1 MRPDRPP
8 SRPSSKENEINLRDS
23 REPNDDLEALD
34 INQPAQPSR
43 EARLQDRRERLRS
56 SSQEGSAMTH
66 QENKEEFQALQ
77 ADDDESRRST
87 QDKKIKAPSGPRP
100 PPRKAADLRD
110 DDDDDSDGNLSDT
123 NRRDHGRPLAS
134 TEIDDL
140 RNAPLIVNLDDSDDD
155 GDEMDFKVRNTRRD
169 RLMIFLTRLR
179 KEDTEV
185 IRAMTNHLEMM
196 ELVHVLLVLQLNHK
210 PNLTVLKSLIRVNQ
224 MALAKDPISSQTIG
238 MMRTMSRSL
247 RDARNRNRLI
257 NKEDRSQ

>member
-8 SRPSSKENEINLRDS
+8 SRPSSKENEVNRRDS

-56 SSQEGSAMTH
+56 SSQEGSAMIH

-77 ADDDESRRST
+77 ADDDDGRRST

-100 PPRKAADLRD
+100 PPRKAADLH

-123 NRRDHGRPLAS
+123 NRKNHGRPLAS

-155 GDEMDFKVRNTRRD
+155 GDEMDFKVRNPRHN
-169 RLMIFLTRLR
+169 RLLIFLTRLKR
-179 KEDTEV
+179 EDTEV
-185 IRAMTNHLEMM
+185 IRVMTNHLEMM

-210 PNLTVLKSLIRVNQ
+210 PNLTVLKSLIHVNQ
-224 MALAKDPISSQTIG
+224 MALEKDQISSLTIG
-238 MMRTMSRSL
+238 MMRMTSQSL